1 MKTELI
7 LYRLERSQESFDEA
21 LLMAEQ
27 SHWNTCANRLYY
39 SCFYA
44 VSALLEMN
52 ELRSSKHSGV
62 KALFNKHFIKT
73 GVIEK
78 SFGGLFN
85 ELFDARQEGDYVD
98 FVRFTEDQVKPW
110 ISRVQSFIETINT
123 KLC

>member
-1 MKTELI
+1 
-7 LYRLERSQESFDEA
+7 
-21 LLMAEQ
+21 
-27 SHWNTCANRLYY
+27 
-39 SCFYA
+39 
-44 VSALLEMN
+44 MN